1 MAWTQF
7 FYLVIFLFFF
17 WRKWK
22 VASLSHFLSAY
33 RQLAIKFCEIF
44 FSDYN
49 PTQVQSNLIFNYFGS
64 LKTWRKENLGWI
76 TRSLLLFSELQYYCI
91 DFSFHCIQIYDY
103 YYIPTTTGTLATF
116 SIYSLPILNK
126 SQELVWKIRHCFLK
140 RGGEASWLH
149 FI

>member
-22 VASLSHFLSAY
+22 VASLLHFLSDKVL
-33 RQLAIKFCEIF
+33 RNF
-44 FSDYN
+44 FLWLQSYIGRI
-49 PTQVQSNLIFNYFGS
+49 QSNLIFNYFGS
-64 LKTWRKENLGWI
+64 LKTWRKENLEWI

>member
-22 VASLSHFLSAY
+22 VASLLHFLSDKVL
-33 RQLAIKFCEIF
+33 RNF
-44 FSDYN
+44 FLWLQSYIGRI
-49 PTQVQSNLIFNYFGS
+49 QSNLIFNYFGS